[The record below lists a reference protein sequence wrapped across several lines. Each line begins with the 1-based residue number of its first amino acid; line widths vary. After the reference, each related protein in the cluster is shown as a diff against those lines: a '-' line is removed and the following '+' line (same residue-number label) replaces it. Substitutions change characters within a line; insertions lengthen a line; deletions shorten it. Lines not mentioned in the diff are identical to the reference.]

1 MFKPKKNKIVPEGT
15 LDRNDP
21 IQARMSENILSMKN
35 KIKPKKKEE
44 NKKIKKSN
52 R

>member
-1 MFKPKKNKIVPEGT
+1 MFKRNKIVPEGT

-21 IQARMSENILSMKN
+21 IQARIYENILNMK
-35 KIKPKKKEE
+35 KIKPKKEE

>member
-1 MFKPKKNKIVPEGT
+1 MFKRNKIVPEGT

-21 IQARMSENILSMKN
+21 IQARIYENILN
-35 KIKPKKKEE
+35 IVKIKPKKKEE

>member
-21 IQARMSENILSMKN
+21 IQARVSENILNMK

>member
-1 MFKPKKNKIVPEGT
+1 MFKRNKIVPEET

-21 IQARMSENILSMKN
+21 IQARIYENILNIK